1 MASPSSPP
9 IAIPAS
15 APQRVTGRRIS
26 TAALE
31 DLEEPRPPGGWN
43 TLERFATS
51 YQRSATFFRID
62 PGSPGGS
69 LQSHRGIHLGIPSFD
84 DDTDTAVVDA
94 DEESPLM
101 SRQSSTRE
109 LRGRHSSMRR
119 GDSGDLEDHFSE
131 FRRSGSPKPGDETYG
146 TIRPSRRPSL
156 LPEGGGHELLIKEVE
171 DEAGNIIEV
180 VVGQVMPLFVFR

>member
-26 TAALE
+26 SAAFD
-31 DLEEPRPPGGWN
+31 DLEEPRPPRGWN
-43 TLERFATS
+43 TLERFASS

-62 PGSPGGS
+62 PGSPGAS
-69 LQSHRGIHLGIPSFD
+69 LTGHRGSQYLGIPNFD
-84 DDTDTAVVDA
+84 EDNDTAVVDA

-101 SRQSSTRE
+101 SRQSSARE
-109 LRGRHSSMRR
+109 LRGRQSSMRR

-131 FRRSGSPKPGDETYG
+131 FRRPASPKPADETYG
-146 TIRPSRRPSL
+146 SIRRPSRRASL
-156 LPEGGGHELLIKEVE
+156 LPEVGAQLLIKEVE

-180 VVGQVMPLFVFR
+180 VVGQVTI